1 MFFWR
6 DAVRFYYQET
16 EPSFASDRT
25 LLALARD
32 DINVLG
38 VNCAFQI
45 VHIAV

>member
-6 DAVRFYYQET
+6 DAIRFCYHET
-16 EPSFASDRT
+16 ASSFASDRT

-38 VNCAFQI
+38 ANCAFQI